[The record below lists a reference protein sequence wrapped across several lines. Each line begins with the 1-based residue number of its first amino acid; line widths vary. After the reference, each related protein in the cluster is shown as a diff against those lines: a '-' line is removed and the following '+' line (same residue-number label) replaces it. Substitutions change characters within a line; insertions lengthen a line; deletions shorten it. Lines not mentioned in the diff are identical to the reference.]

1 MVNQILFDYAFSVLL
16 QSNSSA
22 SGSAGVISELVL
34 YGLLAVAGLAFVAM
48 LAQVGLSYL
57 AQRNQNDMYAQALQ
71 ASAGDRA
78 IEQFERTDNDDNE

>member
-16 QSNSSA
+16 QSNSS
-22 SGSAGVISELVL
+22 SGSASAISDLVL

-78 IEQFERTDNDDNE
+78 IEQFERTDDDDGNE